1 MFFHPYKV
9 EAQPELLQPRQLV
22 DDFQSLHHS
31 LWVCRLFEE
40 LNSSGFQP
48 DKVHFVEM
56 RGFFKNGVDV
66 SIAYK
71 IFATRVHERIPAAKD
86 SVRFLKPTRD
96 RVTYTEPDL
105 SERHRYGE

>member
-31 LWVCRLFEE
+31 LWVCRLFEA

-71 IFATRVHERIPAAKD
+71 IFGARVHERIHAAKD
-86 SVRFLKPTRD
+86 SVRFHKQLCN
-96 RVTYTEPDL
+96 RVTYTD
-105 SERHRYGE
+105 SHVNKRHRYGE